1 MLFKGDLNLQT
12 FIILTVRPYSK
23 FQEKV
28 LNFTCFL
35 SVNQLEVST
44 YKTENQPEYVA
55 KMYYFQMKGTYTF
68 LQV

>member
-35 SVNQLEVST
+35 SVN
-44 YKTENQPEYVA
+44 
-55 KMYYFQMKGTYTF
+55 
-68 LQV
+68 